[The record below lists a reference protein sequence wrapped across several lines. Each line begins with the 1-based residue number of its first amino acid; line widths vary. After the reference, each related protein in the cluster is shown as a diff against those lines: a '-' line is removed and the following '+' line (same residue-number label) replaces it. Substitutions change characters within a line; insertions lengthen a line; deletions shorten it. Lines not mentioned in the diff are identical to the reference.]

1 MVYYQEGS
9 GPQAAAAPEVHRD
22 LGKHDAQIEALQAQ
36 VDRLHSDLN
45 NVLDQLTTINRT
57 LAEARGGW
65 KTLLAIAGFSSAIT
79 AIAMKVVA
87 WMSALPT
94 PR

>member
-1 MVYYQEGS
+1 MEM
-9 GPQAAAAPEVHRD
+9 EVHRD

-36 VDRLHSDLN
+36 VDRLHGDMAS
-45 NVLDQLTTINRT
+45 VLDQLTKINRT

-79 AIAMKVVA
+79 AVAMKIVA
-87 WMSALPT
+87 FLSTLPG